1 MSEKNYNRLSPKT
14 VSNLKSLPVLCFCG
28 IMGAASVVLSQV
40 ATIRV
45 GDFFRIGFAN
55 IPNQII
61 AFLFGPWVG
70 AIFGGTMD
78 ILNWFITPNGA
89 FFPGYTLT
97 AICACFIYGV
107 FLYDRPVKLW
117 RVIAAEVCVKLFCN
131 LGLNTLWIMMTTGN
145 AFKAIIATR
154 IWGNVGKLPADV
166 AIMML
171 LLPVIN
177 KVIKPALSIKFKPA
191 KKSANTAE

>member
-1 MSEKNYNRLSPKT
+1 
-14 VSNLKSLPVLCFCG
+14 
-28 IMGAASVVLSQV
+28 
-40 ATIRV
+40 
-45 GDFFRIGFAN
+45 
-55 IPNQII
+55 
-61 AFLFGPWVG
+61 
-70 AIFGGTMD
+70 
-78 ILNWFITPNGA
+78 
-89 FFPGYTLT
+89 
-97 AICACFIYGV
+97 
-107 FLYDRPVKLW
+107 
-117 RVIAAEVCVKLFCN
+117 
-131 LGLNTLWIMMTTGN
+131 MMTTGN